1 MSVRNAILGLLAQR
15 PRHGYELRVAF
26 EALVG
31 AELWEVKPAQVYT
44 TLTRLEESGL
54 VREKGASQ
62 GGGTEKRVY
71 GLTPQGR
78 RELNEWFG
86 SGVQGE
92 HQRDEFF
99 LKLMLS
105 IDDERADPYL
115 VIRAQRSELYKELH
129 ALTARRNAADPRR
142 ELAQI
147 FLLDKTIMHL
157 EADLKWLDLLEARLD
172 EIRKQPVPQPE
183 LRPRGR
189 PKKEQS
195 APGSD

>member
-1 MSVRNAILGLLAQR
+1 MSVRNALLGLLAQR
-15 PRHGYELRVAF
+15 PRHGYELRAAF
-26 EALVG
+26 EALAG
-31 AELWEVKPAQVYT
+31 GEGLWQVKPAQVYT
-44 TLTRLEESGL
+44 TLARLQESGL
-54 VREKGASQ
+54 VAEEGVAQES
-62 GGGTEKRVY
+62 GPEKRIY

-78 RELNEWFG
+78 NELNDWFAA
-86 SGVQGE
+86 GVESE

-129 ALTARRNAADPRR
+129 DLTARRNAADPRR

-157 EADLKWLDLLEARLD
+157 EADLKWLDLLESRLD
-172 EIRKQPVPQPE
+172 DIRKQPVPQPE
-183 LRPRGR
+183 IRPRGR
-189 PKKEQS
+189 PRKQRDE
-195 APGSD
+195 G